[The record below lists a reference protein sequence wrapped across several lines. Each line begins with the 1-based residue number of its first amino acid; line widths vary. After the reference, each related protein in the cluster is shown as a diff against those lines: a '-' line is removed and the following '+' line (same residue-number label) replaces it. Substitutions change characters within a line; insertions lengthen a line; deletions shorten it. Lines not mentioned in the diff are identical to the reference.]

1 MTDRE
6 AIGIIITERDLY
18 CPKKR
23 YEAFDK
29 AISAL
34 RERDKRSKGCEF
46 CYTDAK
52 SNPFV
57 GGYNYCP
64 MCGREL
70 KGATQ
75 ND

>member
-1 MTDRE
+1 MTGRE

-34 RERDKRSKGCEF
+34 REREERSKGCPSCNGGF
-46 CYTDAK
+46 GD
-52 SNPFV
+52 NP
-57 GGYNYCP
+57 Y
-64 MCGREL
+64 CGRLL
-70 KGATQ
+70 KGAEE
-75 ND
+75 